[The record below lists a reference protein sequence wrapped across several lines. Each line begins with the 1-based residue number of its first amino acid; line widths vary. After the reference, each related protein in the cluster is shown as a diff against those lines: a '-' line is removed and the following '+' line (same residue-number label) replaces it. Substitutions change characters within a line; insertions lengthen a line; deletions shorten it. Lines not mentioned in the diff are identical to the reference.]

1 MIFKDVQR
9 LNKEERQKYES
20 EINYLEKFFED
31 FRKDPNFCSS
41 SLKRPVAM
49 NIPKITL
56 NQFICR
62 VPLSET
68 YANAYAGDTAN
79 KYIQY
84 TENEIRVLRRKA
96 REKSLRF

>member
-1 MIFKDVQR
+1 
-9 LNKEERQKYES
+9 
-20 EINYLEKFFED
+20 
-31 FRKDPNFCSS
+31 
-41 SLKRPVAM
+41 M